1 MPSSHDNSKARAIPQ
16 ETIEALSRTIYKEAR
31 GYGFEQ
37 VEIIKL
43 INHLMDLCANGV
55 SSDLCISDGM
65 SASAD
70 CDPDDFSGL
79 PLNGSNLRIRQYDSE
94 IDQSLLESWLPDK
107 YGRYFV
113 LSCSTAQEVTVKALS
128 ESPANHL
135 GIIEYEDGTAVG
147 AMAYLDHSLSQKRAE
162 LRKLVGN
169 PEFRGRGIAEEA
181 TKLWV
186 NYGIHGLG
194 LRKIYVSTL
203 QTQIANIKLNE
214 SIGFQVEGLLRNEV
228 LIDNQRH
235 DVLRMGLSIET
246 EE

>member
-1 MPSSHDNSKARAIPQ
+1 MPPPGNKSKANAIPQ
-16 ETIEALSRTIYKEAR
+16 ATIEALSRTIYKEASD
-31 GYGFEQ
+31 YGFGQ

-43 INHLMDLCANGV
+43 INHLMDHCANGV
-55 SSDLCISDGM
+55 ASELCISDRNDTN
-65 SASAD
+65 AD
-70 CDPDDFSGL
+70 CNPHDFDSL
-79 PLNGSNLRIRQYDSE
+79 PLTASSLRIRQYDATT
-94 IDQSLLESWLPDK
+94 DRALLESWLPDK

-147 AMAYLDHSLSQKRAE
+147 AMAYLDHSRSQKRAE

-181 TKLWV
+181 TRLWV

-203 QTQIANIKLNE
+203 QTQIANIRLNE

-228 LIDNQRH
+228 LIDNERH
-235 DVLRMGLSIET
+235 DVLRMGLSIEV
-246 EE
+246 EK